1 VQILLNMCFCLALAC
16 ARVTVTLF
24 FGQLR
29 PDETKVSAR
38 RRQCAVVA
46 RLTVVPGLRGRQLL
60 YARLADMAI
69 YKGAFLMILSE
80 SSLEDM
86 AIWCGWFIITGM
98 LHLVSLL
105 CRDRL
110 VHVRAPMRCRW
121 CRTRSDR
128 TYVCAA
134 PLGTQLV
141 VSPNASIAV
150 HLRIFALL
158 TAILGATVS
167 LVGLSV
173 VVSWPAGITAVLI
186 LALEVRGRRGRAK
199 V

>member
-1 VQILLNMCFCLALAC
+1 M
-16 ARVTVTLF
+16 
-24 FGQLR
+24 
-29 PDETKVSAR
+29 
-38 RRQCAVVA
+38 
-46 RLTVVPGLRGRQLL
+46 
-60 YARLADMAI
+60 

-86 AIWCGWFIITGM
+86 AIWCGWFIITGTLRM
-98 LHLVSLL
+98 VSLL

-110 VHVRAPMRCRW
+110 VHVRVYSHVPTGSLHPLTARIYVPP
-121 CRTRSDR
+121 RS
-128 TYVCAA
+128 
-134 PLGTQLV
+134 QLV

-173 VVSWPAGITAVLI
+173 VVSWPAGIAAVLI
-186 LALEVRGRRGRAK
+186 LSLEVGRTRTPRHGGLAEADGPGLSVAGATAR
-199 V
+199 VRWW